1 MREKLLIPPIPRN
14 TIKNGGKR
22 GARACSNAT
31 TQIRKPS
38 TRMQQSTPTDRV
50 LRLLYDDMAMRLDCP
65 LRRSRRVAA
74 SPVLPVTV
82 APNRN
87 PALTDDR
94 VQCCGRRFWF
104 VRDICGIICA
114 WMTWMLVAY
123 AQYVVV
129 GVILLPVAHTYYGAI
144 NLVIFEV
151 LAFLAVFSHVRTMVT
166 DPGAVMR
173 GTATKEAV
181 EQLGLR
187 EGRLVYKCPKC
198 SCLKPERA
206 HHCSVCQRCIRKMDH
221 HCPWVNNCIGEN
233 NQKFFVL
240 FTLYIAI
247 ISSHSFFLAVN
258 HFVGCINSE
267 WKKCS
272 GGSPA
277 VTVILLIL
285 LIFEALLFAIFTLV
299 MFASQ
304 VQAIWNDETGIEQ
317 LKKEVARWQKRSP
330 WRSMRSVF
338 GRFSLSWFSPFTSTG
353 DSVPVPGYLYA
364 V

>member
-1 MREKLLIPPIPRN
+1 
-14 TIKNGGKR
+14 
-22 GARACSNAT
+22 
-31 TQIRKPS
+31 
-38 TRMQQSTPTDRV
+38 
-50 LRLLYDDMAMRLDCP
+50 
-65 LRRSRRVAA
+65 
-74 SPVLPVTV
+74 
-82 APNRN
+82 
-87 PALTDDR
+87 
-94 VQCCGRRFWF
+94 
-104 VRDICGIICA
+104 
-114 WMTWMLVAY
+114 MLVAY

-144 NLVIFEV
+144 NLVLFEV

>member
-1 MREKLLIPPIPRN
+1 
-14 TIKNGGKR
+14 
-22 GARACSNAT
+22 
-31 TQIRKPS
+31 
-38 TRMQQSTPTDRV
+38 
-50 LRLLYDDMAMRLDCP
+50 MAMRIDCP
-65 LRRSRRVAA
+65 LRRSRRAA
-74 SPVLPVTV
+74 QAGPVLPMAMQDRVSS
-82 APNRN
+82 A
-87 PALTDDR
+87 TDDR
-94 VQCCGRRFWF
+94 VHCCGRRFWF

-114 WMTWMLVAY
+114 VMTWLLVLY

-129 GVILLPVAHTYYGAI
+129 GVILLPSLHTYYGTFH
-144 NLVIFEV
+144 LMLFEL

-166 DPGAVMR
+166 DPGAVPR
-173 GTATKEAV
+173 GTATREAV

-240 FTLYIAI
+240 FTLYIAV
-247 ISSHSFFLAVN
+247 ISCHAFFLAVN

-267 WKKCS
+267 WSRCS
-272 GGSPA
+272 AGSPA

-304 VQAIWNDETGIEQ
+304 LQAIWNDETGIEQ

-330 WRSMRSVF
+330 WRSMRAVF
-338 GRFSLSWFSPFTSTG
+338 GRFSLSWFSPFTSAV
-353 DSVPVPGYLYA
+353 DAPLLPGYLYA

>member
-1 MREKLLIPPIPRN
+1 
-14 TIKNGGKR
+14 
-22 GARACSNAT
+22 
-31 TQIRKPS
+31 
-38 TRMQQSTPTDRV
+38 
-50 LRLLYDDMAMRLDCP
+50 MAMRLDCP

>member
-1 MREKLLIPPIPRN
+1 R
-14 TIKNGGKR
+14 
-22 GARACSNAT
+22 
-31 TQIRKPS
+31 
-38 TRMQQSTPTDRV
+38 
-50 LRLLYDDMAMRLDCP
+50 
-65 LRRSRRVAA
+65 
-74 SPVLPVTV
+74 
-82 APNRN
+82 
-87 PALTDDR
+87 
-94 VQCCGRRFWF
+94 
-104 VRDICGIICA
+104 
-114 WMTWMLVAY
+114 
-123 AQYVVV
+123 YVVV

-144 NLVIFEV
+144 NLVLFEV
-151 LAFLAVFSHVRTMVT
+151 LAFLAVFSHIRTMVT

-240 FTLYIAI
+240 FTLYIAV
-247 ISSHSFFLAVN
+247 ISSHAFFLAVN

-317 LKKEVARWQKRSP
+317 LKKEVARWQKHSP

>member
-1 MREKLLIPPIPRN
+1 
-14 TIKNGGKR
+14 
-22 GARACSNAT
+22 
-31 TQIRKPS
+31 
-38 TRMQQSTPTDRV
+38 
-50 LRLLYDDMAMRLDCP
+50 MAMRIDCP
-65 LRRSRRVAA
+65 LRRSHRVAQA
-74 SPVLPVTV
+74 GPVLPMAMQDRVS
-82 APNRN
+82 
-87 PALTDDR
+87 PATDDR
-94 VQCCGRRFWF
+94 VHCCGRRFWF

-114 WMTWMLVAY
+114 VMTWLLVLY

-129 GVILLPVAHTYYGAI
+129 GVILLPSLYTYYGAFH
-144 NLVIFEV
+144 LLLFEL

-166 DPGAVMR
+166 DPGAVPR
-173 GTATKEAV
+173 GTATREAV

-240 FTLYIAI
+240 FTLYIAV
-247 ISSHSFFLAVN
+247 ISCHAFFLAVN

-267 WKKCS
+267 WSTRGIPHSSTGCS
-272 GGSPA
+272 AGSPA

-304 VQAIWNDETGIEQ
+304 LQAIWNDETGIEQ

-330 WRSMRSVF
+330 WRSMRAVF
-338 GRFSLSWFSPFTSTG
+338 GRFSLSWFSPFTSAG
-353 DSVPVPGYLYA
+353 DAPLLPGYLYA

>member
-1 MREKLLIPPIPRN
+1 M
-14 TIKNGGKR
+14 
-22 GARACSNAT
+22 
-31 TQIRKPS
+31 
-38 TRMQQSTPTDRV
+38 
-50 LRLLYDDMAMRLDCP
+50 
-65 LRRSRRVAA
+65 
-74 SPVLPVTV
+74 LPVTHV
-82 APNRN
+82 PPRSQ
-87 PALTDDR
+87 PDER
-94 VQCCGRRFWF
+94 VVRCCGQRVWF
-104 VRDICGIICA
+104 VRDICGVICA
-114 WMTWMLVAY
+114 LLTWGLVLY

-129 GVILLPVAHTYYGAI
+129 GVILYPNLGSPYATAHFI
-144 NLVIFEV
+144 LFEA
-151 LAFLAVFSHVRTMVT
+151 LAFLAVVSHVRTMVT
-166 DPGAVMR
+166 DPGAVPR
-173 GTATKEAV
+173 GTATREAL

-240 FTLYIAI
+240 FTMYIAV

-258 HFVGCINSE
+258 HLIGCINQD

-272 GGSPA
+272 EGSPA
-277 VTVILLIL
+277 VTVILLIM

-317 LKKEVARWQKRSP
+317 LKREVARWQKRSP
-330 WRSMRSVF
+330 WRSVRSVF
-338 GRFSLSWFSPFTSTG
+338 GRFSLSWFSPFTSVSDVTA
-353 DSVPVPGYLYA
+353 VPSGYLHA

>member
-1 MREKLLIPPIPRN
+1 
-14 TIKNGGKR
+14 
-22 GARACSNAT
+22 
-31 TQIRKPS
+31 
-38 TRMQQSTPTDRV
+38 
-50 LRLLYDDMAMRLDCP
+50 MAMRIDCP
-65 LRRSRRVAA
+65 LRRSHRVAQA
-74 SPVLPVTV
+74 GPVLPMAMQDRVS
-82 APNRN
+82 
-87 PALTDDR
+87 PATDDR
-94 VQCCGRRFWF
+94 VHCCGRRFWF

-114 WMTWMLVAY
+114 VMTWLLVLY

-129 GVILLPVAHTYYGAI
+129 GVILLPSLYTYYGAFH
-144 NLVIFEV
+144 LLLFEL

-166 DPGAVMR
+166 DPGAVPR
-173 GTATKEAV
+173 GTATREAV

-240 FTLYIAI
+240 FTLYIAV
-247 ISSHSFFLAVN
+247 ISCHAFFLAVN

-267 WKKCS
+267 WSTRGVPHASTGCS
-272 GGSPA
+272 AGSPA

-304 VQAIWNDETGIEQ
+304 LQAIWNDET
-317 LKKEVARWQKRSP
+317 V
-330 WRSMRSVF
+330 VF
-338 GRFSLSWFSPFTSTG
+338 KIGPMLP
-353 DSVPVPGYLYA
+353 PE
-364 V
+364 